1 MLSYLGERSE
11 SKRRGKK
18 WSLQA
23 LLSLPRPPLSFLLSR
38 VSRASTSHDI
48 PQMESLL
55 AGFTELRITNCDI
68 NKGLGLPV
76 RKINSKN
83 SINLSLILSQKSRLF
98 RLLSVVDLQTTKI
111 TFYHFFLG
119 GGGWGIK
126 VELLTSLRD
135 DHKPLGMTLQLKIII
150 RITYCKYSQE
160 LSPRVLVITNNNCSP
175 RGGGGDS
182 AYKGGTD
189 PRRLS

>member
-1 MLSYLGERSE
+1 
-11 SKRRGKK
+11 
-18 WSLQA
+18 
-23 LLSLPRPPLSFLLSR
+23 
-38 VSRASTSHDI
+38 
-48 PQMESLL
+48 MESLI

-83 SINLSLILSQKSRLF
+83 AINLRVILSQKSRLF

-111 TFYHFFLG
+111 TFYHFFW

-150 RITYCKYSQE
+150 RITYCKYSRA
-160 LSPRVLVITNNNCSP
+160 LSTRVLLTTIVLP
-175 RGGGGDS
+175 GGGG
-182 AYKGGTD
+182 GGT
-189 PRRLS
+189 PHMKVVRILVVSLS